1 MGESYLF
8 SASLETRATRGRR
21 HTLDRATTNE
31 VHPSHRARDAT
42 PRRAQTTDG
51 VDRRLVSFHA
61 VARDAVDANPSTGIR
76 GIRRETTDDET
87 ARDGGDARDDDARD
101 DDGDDR

>member
-1 MGESYLF
+1 MIRLRA
-8 SASLETRATRGRR
+8 SALARDRAIA
-21 HTLDRATTNE
+21 RATTNE
-31 VHPSHRARDAT
+31 VHPSHRALDVT
-42 PRRAQTTDG
+42 PRRASDRARRARKTDG

-61 VARDAVDANPSTGIR
+61 VARDAVDGNPSTGIR

-101 DDGDDR
+101 DDADDR